1 MIKSRYLFSHQT
13 DTAETSTWDFKAKAR
28 PQQCLRGGKSLP
40 VIERFTGNWFLYTAF
55 YPLRMTIQ
63 RWLFTPADL
72 PSTKDTPNS
81 SSGHHPVTTVQWLW
95 SPGPP
100 PPTSFITLLFA
111 TEPHERTRG
120 RLQLPPAPL
129 TWHSA
134 MHWATQPAGIC
145 DHSVLGTP
153 EGLPL
158 LDHYAS
164 LPTINIYIIS
174 STF

>member
-100 PPTSFITLLFA
+100 PHLLHHTAVCHRATREDKRTATASPSSPHLALSHALSDTASRYLWSLSSWDTRRPAFA
-111 TEPHERTRG
+111 R
-120 RLQLPPAPL
+120 PL
-129 TWHSA
+129 
-134 MHWATQPAGIC
+134 C
-145 DHSVLGTP
+145 LTP
-153 EGLPL
+153 NNKYL
-158 LDHYAS
+158 H
-164 LPTINIYIIS
+164 N
-174 STF
+174 

>member
-13 DTAETSTWDFKAKAR
+13 DTAETLTWDFKAQAR

-100 PPTSFITLLFA
+100 PPPPSSHCCL
-111 TEPHERTRG
+111 PQSHTRG
-120 RLQLPPAPL
+120 QEDGYSFPQLPSPG
-129 TWHSA
+129 
-134 MHWATQPAGIC
+134 TQPC
-145 DHSVLGTP
+145 TELHSQQVFVITQFLGHP
-153 EGLPL
+153 KACLC
-158 LDHYAS
+158 
-164 LPTINIYIIS
+164 
-174 STF
+174 